1 MNPQHG
7 LRVSQTPWW
16 RIGLQYGVLSAIC
29 GLCLLVAHLIG

>member
-1 MNPQHG
+1 MTVQHG
-7 LRVSQTPWW
+7 LRVRPMPWW